1 MFLACFA
8 VGSVLGSCALRTSSV
23 GRNAG
28 KGEEKREAFAYFV
41 AYIRAEELLVLFCF
55 VFVFVFAASVGNSS

>member
-1 MFLACFA
+1 M
-8 VGSVLGSCALRTSSV
+8 

-41 AYIRAEELLVLFCF
+41 AYIRAEELLVLFLF
-55 VFVFVFAASVGNSS
+55 LFLQLVLAILHGSIRKEL